1 MDVNLII
8 TDDFLAN
15 PDHVREQVLKIPFDR
30 TGGFPGVR
38 SDGADEEYQRYVQQ
52 KITAIMGVKIDS
64 WKMDSFSFQLCTEDV
79 ETWVH
84 KDKDAQWAG
93 VLYLTPNAP
102 QEAGTGIFT
111 ETKPGEFELQDAIAN
126 KYNRL
131 VLYRG
136 DLLHRSLLSGFGNS
150 IETGR
155 LTQVFFFDI
164 DGDPGGGWE

>member
-1 MDVNLII
+1 MYYIL
-8 TDDFLAN
+8 
-15 PDHVREQVLKIPFDR
+15 HQ
-30 TGGFPGVR
+30 
-38 SDGADEEYQRYVQQ
+38 
-52 KITAIMGVKIDS
+52 
-64 WKMDSFSFQLCTEDV
+64 
-79 ETWVH
+79 
-84 KDKDAQWAG
+84 
-93 VLYLTPNAP
+93 NAP

>member
-8 TDDFLAN
+8 TDNFLQN
-15 PDHVREQVLKIPFDR
+15 PDHVREQILTVPFDR

-38 SDGADEEYQRYVQQ
+38 SDAADEEYQRHIQM
-52 KITAIMGVKIDS
+52 KIAAIMGVRIET

-84 KDKDAQWAG
+84 KDQNAQWAG
-93 VLYLTPNAP
+93 VLYLTPDAP
-102 QEAGTGIFT
+102 AEAGTGIFSEPT
-111 ETKPGEFELQDAIAN
+111 PGNFELQDVVAN

-131 VLYRG
+131 VLYRA

-150 IETGR
+150 KETGR

-164 DGDPGGGWE
+164 EGDPGGGWE

>member
-30 TGGFPGVR
+30 TGGFPGAR
-38 SDGADEEYQRYVQQ
+38 TEGADEEYQRYVQQ
-52 KITAIMGVKIDS
+52 KISAIMGVKIQS
-64 WKMDSFSFQLCTEDV
+64 WKMDSFSFQLCTEEV

-84 KDKDAQWAG
+84 KDQSDWAG

-102 QEAGTGIFT
+102 LDAGTGLYR
-111 ETKPGEFELQDAIAN
+111 EDGDGGYELVTALGN
-126 KYNRL
+126 VYNRL

-136 DLLHRSLLSGFGNS
+136 DQFHSSMLPGFGNTP
-150 IETGR
+150 ETGR
-155 LTQVFFFDI
+155 LTQVFFFNASQK
-164 DGDPGGGWE
+164 PGRGY